1 MYILYRIYASI
12 KRYTS
17 SLNTLNIDIIYIY
30 ISIDI
35 YSIYKYIDIY
45 NKYF

>member
-17 SLNTLNIDIIYIY
+17 SLNTLNIDIIYI
-30 ISIDI
+30 SIDI